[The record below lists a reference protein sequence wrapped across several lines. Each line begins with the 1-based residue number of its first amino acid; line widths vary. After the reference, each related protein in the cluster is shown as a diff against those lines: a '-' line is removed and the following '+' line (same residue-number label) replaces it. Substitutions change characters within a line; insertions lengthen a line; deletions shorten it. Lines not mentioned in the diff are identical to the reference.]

1 MRCVPRAPPAHDQ
14 SLGRFDS
21 PYGSRRRALSPSTA
35 AHISHTAVRLLS
47 AWLPMLTPAMHQL
60 HAVAQVKSHELA
72 ARMPV
77 SGCQLELDVRMPVSA
92 HHITHS
98 PPCRGLSESDLPH
111 AQKSKLHVDAR
122 R

>member
-47 AWLPMLTPAMHQL
+47 AADAGDQL

-77 SGCQLELDVRMPVSA
+77 RGCQLELDVRMPVSA